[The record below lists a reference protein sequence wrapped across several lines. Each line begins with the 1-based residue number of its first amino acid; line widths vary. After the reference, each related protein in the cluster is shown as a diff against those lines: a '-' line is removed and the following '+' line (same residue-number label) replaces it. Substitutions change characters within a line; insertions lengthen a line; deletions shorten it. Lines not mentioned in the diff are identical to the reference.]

1 MQITIMLINSNLH
14 TKSILFIQ
22 SMVLLALMGLFT
34 IQHSFAEEQIHDYK
48 LVEKLGR
55 IQMKLVIFDGKKIVI
70 PDDFSNRALQAYEE
84 LKEIEKTVKKV
95 YQHQIANAY
104 VDLSNFAVMAEDLST
119 AELFVR
125 KAIEAY
131 ETTGN
136 ENILGYKI
144 AYSNLGQILYE
155 KGQFDAAL
163 DVLMNS
169 KRLGVDLLKRGQY
182 SGAAFDTVLIGELY
196 EARGDDESANKAYHE
211 ALRIIATLGNPGFNT
226 KSGVSPT
233 NHIWPPLV
241 KLAKYYNQQGEIDYS
256 IFLLKIAINYI
267 QKDRGFLS
275 KVFKSAS
282 IDIAH
287 EKSHYKQLIE
297 MLINKGRITEAMEI
311 LRMLKEAEYYNY
323 LKQDKAIKYDPR
335 QERATFNAIEAEAN
349 DIFKTLFKK
358 PVEDRK
364 TKGTKYIMSEYDKKM
379 SDEFF
384 QRLEDIQLLFSR
396 NKKKISTLS
405 EGDPT
410 QDIKYEYVKGVES
423 KSGIQAAI
431 LSYVVLDEKIILV
444 LHTPDNI
451 FVKTV
456 VINNDYLISI
466 INEFSNNIRKMY
478 SDIKEVSQTLYRYL
492 IDPVSTILKEQG
504 VQALILDLDDNLRAI
519 PFSALYDGKEW
530 LIQEYA
536 ISRLSNTTLKTFV
549 KNDVRGWKVAGM
561 GVSREYKGYDSLAFV
576 PEELDNIIK
585 TDLNDDNGYF
595 DGDILLNDEFTVE
608 SIKNAAASNYKIIH
622 FATHFEINPY
632 SESSSR
638 LLIGDGSTLSLEDFR
653 KGEFDFSNINLI
665 TLSACKTGERGIITT
680 SHSVEVEGLGLTL
693 HKNGAKSVLAT
704 LWSVYDKS
712 TTLFM
717 REFYSLYS
725 KNNIEKS
732 FAIRKTQLKFI
743 TNDINENIDNIS
755 AVNLNE
761 VRNSEAMSLSKK
773 EKSDKLKMSF
783 SHPYYWAPFILMGEW
798 Q

>member
-1 MQITIMLINSNLH
+1 M
-14 TKSILFIQ
+14 LFIQ
-22 SMVLLALMGLFT
+22 STVLLALMGLFT
-34 IQHSFAEEQIHDYK
+34 IQYSFAEEQIYDYK

-55 IQMKLVIFDGKKIVI
+55 LQMKLVIFDGKKIVI

-84 LKEIEKTVKKV
+84 LKEVEKSVQKV

-125 KAIEAY
+125 KAIEVY

-155 KGQFDAAL
+155 KGQFDIAL

-182 SGAAFDTVLIGELY
+182 SGAAFETVLIGEIY
-196 EARGDDESANKAYHE
+196 EARGDGESANKAYHE
-211 ALRIIATLGNPGFNT
+211 ALRIIATLGSPGFST
-226 KSGVSPT
+226 KSGASPT

-297 MLINKGRITEAMEI
+297 MLIDKGRIAEAMEI

-335 QERATFNAIEAEAN
+335 QERATFNANESEAN
-349 DIFKTLFKK
+349 KIFQILFKK

-364 TKGTKYIMSEYDKKM
+364 TKGTKYVMSEYDKKM

-384 QRLEDIQLLFSR
+384 QRLENIRLLFSR
-396 NKKKISTLS
+396 DTNKKISSLS

-431 LSYVVLDEKIILV
+431 LSYVVLDEKIILI

-456 VINNDYLISI
+456 VINNDYLISLI
-466 INEFSNNIRKMY
+466 SEFSNNIRKTY
-478 SDIKEVSQTLYRYL
+478 TDIKEVSQTLYRYL

-585 TDLNDDNGYF
+585 TDLNDNNGYF

-665 TLSACKTGERGIITT
+665 TLSACKTGESGIITT

-704 LWSVYDKS
+704 LWSVYDRS
-712 TTLFM
+712 TALFM

-732 FAIRKTQLKFI
+732 FAIRKTQIKFI
-743 TNDINENIDNIS
+743 TSDFNKSVRDMFGGNSQDN
-755 AVNLNE
+755 
-761 VRNSEAMSLSKK
+761 
-773 EKSDKLKMSF
+773 KSDNFKINY

>member
-1 MQITIMLINSNLH
+1 MSGQITIMLINSNLH
-14 TKSILFIQ
+14 TKSMLFIQ
-22 SMVLLALMGLFT
+22 STVLLALMGLFT
-34 IQHSFAEEQIHDYK
+34 IQYSFAEEQIYDYK

-55 IQMKLVIFDGKKIVI
+55 LQMKLVIFDGKKIVI

-84 LKEIEKTVKKV
+84 LKEVEKSVQKV

-125 KAIEAY
+125 KAIEVY

-155 KGQFDAAL
+155 KGQFDIAL

-182 SGAAFDTVLIGELY
+182 SGAAFETVLIGEIY
-196 EARGDDESANKAYHE
+196 EARGDGESANKAYHE
-211 ALRIIATLGNPGFNT
+211 ALRIIATLGSPGFST
-226 KSGVSPT
+226 KSGASPT

-297 MLINKGRITEAMEI
+297 MLIDKGRIAEAMEI

-335 QERATFNAIEAEAN
+335 QERATFNANESEAN
-349 DIFKTLFKK
+349 KIFQILFKK

-364 TKGTKYIMSEYDKKM
+364 TKGTKYVMSEYDKKM

-384 QRLEDIQLLFSR
+384 QRLENIRLLFSR
-396 NKKKISTLS
+396 DTNKKISSLS

-431 LSYVVLDEKIILV
+431 LSYVVLDEKIILI

-456 VINNDYLISI
+456 VINNDYLISLI
-466 INEFSNNIRKMY
+466 SEFSNNIRKTY
-478 SDIKEVSQTLYRYL
+478 TDIKEVSQTLYRYL

-585 TDLNDDNGYF
+585 TDLNDNNGYF

-665 TLSACKTGERGIITT
+665 TLSACKTGESGIITT

-704 LWSVYDKS
+704 LWSVYDRS
-712 TTLFM
+712 TALFM

-732 FAIRKTQLKFI
+732 FAIRKTQIKFI
-743 TNDINENIDNIS
+743 TSDFNKSVRDMFGGNSQDN
-755 AVNLNE
+755 
-761 VRNSEAMSLSKK
+761 
-773 EKSDKLKMSF
+773 KSDNFKINY